1 MPDGNGAEF
10 PSTGDPRVEAAR
22 ARLRERNNAH
32 FKDLEDALLVQIHLE
47 RKQAAIEDIRL
58 KDAELVQR
66 LHQNAP
72 ARHEEW
78 LELQERAIKRHE
90 EWLEVQEQAINRHE
104 EWLARHERA
113 MSNID
118 IKLAEITE
126 KAKFLF
132 DREMRREGGPEA
144 V

>member
-10 PSTGDPRVEAAR
+10 ISSGDPRVDAAL
-22 ARLRERNNAH
+22 ARLRERNDAR

-47 RKQAAIEDIRL
+47 RKQAAMQDARL
-58 KDAELVQR
+58 NDAELVQR
-66 LHQNAP
+66 LHQNALR
-72 ARHEEW
+72 RHEEW
-78 LELQERAIKRHE
+78 LELQEQAVKRHE
-90 EWLEVQEQAINRHE
+90 EWLAG
-104 EWLARHERA
+104 HERA
-113 MSNID
+113 MSSID

-126 KAKFLF
+126 KANFLF

>member
-10 PSTGDPRVEAAR
+10 LSSGDPRVDAALTRLR
-22 ARLRERNNAH
+22 ARNDAR

-47 RKQAAIEDIRL
+47 RKHAAMQDTRL

-66 LHQNAP
+66 LHQNAL

-78 LELQERAIKRHE
+78 LELQEQAIKRHE
-90 EWLEVQEQAINRHE
+90 EWLAG
-104 EWLARHERA
+104 HERA

-126 KAKFLF
+126 KANFLF
-132 DREMRREGGPEA
+132 DREMKREGGPEA
-144 V
+144 I

>member
-1 MPDGNGAEF
+1 M
-10 PSTGDPRVEAAR
+10 V
-22 ARLRERNNAH
+22 
-32 FKDLEDALLVQIHLE
+32 VQIHLE
-47 RKQAAIEDIRL
+47 RKQAGLQDLRL

-66 LHQNAP
+66 LHQNAL
-72 ARHEEW
+72 ARHQEW
-78 LELQERAIKRHE
+78 LELQERAVKRHEQWLEVQEQAITRHE
-90 EWLEVQEQAINRHE
+90 EWLEVQEQAIKRHE

-126 KAKFLF
+126 KANFLF
-132 DREMRREGGPEA
+132 DREMRRNGGPEA